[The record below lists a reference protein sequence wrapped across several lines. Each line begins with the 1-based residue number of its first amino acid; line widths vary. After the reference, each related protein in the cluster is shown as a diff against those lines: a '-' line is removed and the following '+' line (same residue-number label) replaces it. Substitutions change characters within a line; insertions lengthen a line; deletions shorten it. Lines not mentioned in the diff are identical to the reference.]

1 MPWPL
6 KASVRRA
13 KVSSKMK
20 LFPESAIRD
29 MSQLAD
35 EIGAIN
41 LAQGSPDFP
50 APAAV
55 KRAGEAAIEEDHNQY
70 EITVGSTEL
79 RQAIAAKMRKFNRIN
94 ADPETD
100 ITVVCG
106 STEGIVD
113 AIVAL
118 TDPGDTVAIP
128 EPFYESYIPAAIISG
143 ARPVHFR
150 MREPDFRLD
159 EEGLK
164 EVFRDR
170 PRAVIINTPNNPT
183 GKVFSERELRL
194 VADLCADYDVLA
206 ISDEV
211 YEYITYDSRKHVSLA
226 SIGDMYERTVTVS
239 GFSKTFSVTGWRLG
253 YVVANKE
260 LSKAVR
266 TIHDYTTVCAPS
278 PLQRASTV
286 ALALPDSYY
295 RNLADSY
302 DKKRTFLLSA
312 LSDLGFTFSQPEGA
326 YYVFA
331 DFAELSKTDDYE
343 FAEHLARKVGVASVP
358 GSSFYA
364 GRAAG
369 KTRLRFN
376 YAKKDA
382 TLKEAVVRLKKGLA

>member
-1 MPWPL
+1 L
-6 KASVRRA
+6 KTSMRRP

-35 EIGAIN
+35 EIGAVN

-50 APAAV
+50 APASV
-55 KRAGEAAIEEDHNQY
+55 KRAGARAIEEDHNQY
-70 EITVGSTEL
+70 EITIGSAGL
-79 RQAIAAKMRKFNRIN
+79 RQAIAAKMKRFNGID
-94 ADPETD
+94 ADPD
-100 ITVVCG
+100 DDVTVVCG

-143 ARPVHFR
+143 ARPVHFK
-150 MREPDFRLD
+150 MRDADFGLA
-159 EEGLK
+159 EEELK
-164 EVFRDR
+164 EVFRGR
-170 PRAVIINTPNNPT
+170 PRVVLINTPNNPT
-183 GKVFSERELRL
+183 GKVFSEKELRL

-226 SIGDMYERTVTVS
+226 SLGDMYDRTVTVS

-253 YVVANKE
+253 YAVANKE
-260 LSKAVR
+260 LSKALR
-266 TIHDYTTVCAPS
+266 TIHDYTTVCAPT
-278 PLQRASTV
+278 PLQKASMA
-286 ALALPDSYY
+286 ALSLPDSYY
-295 RNLADSY
+295 KDLADSY
-302 DKKRTFLLSA
+302 DKKREFLLSS
-312 LSDLGFTFSQPEGA
+312 LSDLGFTFSRPEGA

-331 DFAELSKTDDYE
+331 DFAGISRMDDYE

-364 GRAAG
+364 GRKG
-369 KTRLRFN
+369 GRTKLRFN

-382 TLKEAVVRLKKGLA
+382 TLKEAVARMKKGLT